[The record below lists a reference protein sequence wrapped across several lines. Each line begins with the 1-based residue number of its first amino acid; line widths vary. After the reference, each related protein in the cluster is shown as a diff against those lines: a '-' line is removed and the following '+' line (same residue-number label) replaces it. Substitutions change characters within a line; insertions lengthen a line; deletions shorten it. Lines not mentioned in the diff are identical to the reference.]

1 MKTKFLSKMLVMK
14 SLVDDSLING
24 ERRELRLGKLKLI
37 EIKKMILL
45 LNIIFFLNLSCINLN
60 NENAIEK
67 SKNYIQLIEKKNYT
81 FFSKSIS
88 EMDSSRLNAISN
100 FIRVNNRKN
109 NLNYSIKL
117 KSNLMIIILVKY
129 IDKDALFEK
138 NLIEFAFVK
147 DNIGNIE
154 LLNFSYYGIPIDKKL
169 KDSLNYSIDT
179 MALDLINNFNKMNR

>member
-1 MKTKFLSKMLVMK
+1 MK
-14 SLVDDSLING
+14 SLFDDSLING

-117 KSNLMIIILVKY
+117 KSNLMIIVLVKY

-169 KDSLNYSIDT
+169 
-179 MALDLINNFNKMNR
+179 

>member
-1 MKTKFLSKMLVMK
+1 
-14 SLVDDSLING
+14 
-24 ERRELRLGKLKLI
+24 
-37 EIKKMILL
+37 
-45 LNIIFFLNLSCINLN
+45 
-60 NENAIEK
+60 
-67 SKNYIQLIEKKNYT
+67 
-81 FFSKSIS
+81 
-88 EMDSSRLNAISN
+88 MDSSRLNAISN